1 MCGTMV
7 NGLHQRMSPG
17 SPQKPTALNLNG
29 LHVGHQIQIELNPPR
44 GMSRGGFNS
53 NQATYG
59 IFFLVPFIS
68 RDKENMMR
76 ITFKTISNAIV
87 AYSPKNYP

>member
-1 MCGTMV
+1 
-7 NGLHQRMSPG
+7 
-17 SPQKPTALNLNG
+17 
-29 LHVGHQIQIELNPPR
+29 
-44 GMSRGGFNS
+44 MSRGGFNS